1 MKRAVYLED
10 GTIRYEEAP
19 ERQEP
24 TPAAP
29 TPTVWDELDAAY
41 QEGVD
46 SV

>member
-1 MKRAVYLED
+1 MKRAVYLAD
-10 GTIRYEEAP
+10 GSIRYEEAP
-19 ERQEP
+19 ER
-24 TPAAP
+24 PARPATEP

>member
-10 GTIRYEEAP
+10 ETIRYEEAP
-19 ERQEP
+19 DRPEP
-24 TPAAP
+24 PIPAP
-29 TPTVWDELDAAY
+29 EPTVWDKLDAAY

>member
-19 ERQEP
+19 ERPEP
-24 TPAAP
+24 TPPAP
-29 TPTVWDELDAAY
+29 EPTVWDKLDAAY

>member
-10 GTIRYEEAP
+10 GTILYEEAP
-19 ERQEP
+19 DRPEP
-24 TPAAP
+24 ITPAP
-29 TPTVWDELDAAY
+29 EPTVWDKLDAAY